1 MATLLEQARTS
12 GKALGLLLV
21 DIDHFKSVND
31 THGHAVGD
39 EVLRAVA
46 NRLSRHLRGFDTVAR
61 WGGEEFVVVMP
72 EANLQ
77 VASSVAERLRRKV
90 ASGPVA
96 VSNGAAELT
105 VTVSIGVAVTG
116 PGTETMDNLLRAADE
131 AMYAAKRGGRN
142 RIATTEDMSPRP
154 VAANS

>member
-1 MATLLEQARTS
+1 
-12 GKALGLLLV
+12 
-21 DIDHFKSVND
+21 
-31 THGHAVGD
+31 
-39 EVLRAVA
+39 VLRAVA

-61 WGGEEFVVVMP
+61 WGGEEFVVIMP

-90 ASGPVA
+90 ASGPVT
-96 VSNGAAELT
+96 VSGETTELT

-116 PGTETMDNLLRAADE
+116 QGISTLDDLMRAADA
-131 AMYAAKRGGRN
+131 AMYVAKRGGRN
-142 RIATTEDMSPRP
+142 RIASLEDLSPRQ